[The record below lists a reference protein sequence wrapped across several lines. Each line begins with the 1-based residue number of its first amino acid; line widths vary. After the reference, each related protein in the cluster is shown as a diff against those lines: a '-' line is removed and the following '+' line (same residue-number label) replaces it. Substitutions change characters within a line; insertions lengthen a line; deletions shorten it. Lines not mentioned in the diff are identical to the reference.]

1 MTHEVLQ
8 HCFFVFSI
16 VVLVAGSLF
25 WSFLESVI
33 TQLFCFFVTPG
44 WRRESLLESV
54 ITQLFCFFV
63 TPGWHRESLLESVI
77 TQLFCFVWIFGFFLF
92 NHLQF
97 TK

>member
-8 HCFFVFSI
+8 HFFFVFSI

-44 WRRESLLESV
+44 W
-54 ITQLFCFFV
+54 
-63 TPGWHRESLLESVI
+63 HRESLLESFI
-77 TQLFCFVWIFGFFLF
+77 TQLFCFVWIFFV
-92 NHLQF
+92 QPF
-97 TK
+97 TVYKMMNDVTIKTTIQS